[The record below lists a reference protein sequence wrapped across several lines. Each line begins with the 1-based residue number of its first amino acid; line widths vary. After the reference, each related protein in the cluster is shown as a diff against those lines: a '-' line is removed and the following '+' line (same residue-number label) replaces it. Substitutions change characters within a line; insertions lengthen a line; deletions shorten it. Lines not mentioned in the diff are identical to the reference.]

1 MRSHLR
7 SRSPEG
13 SFQGTP
19 LSCTRRPGA
28 CPTMRTR
35 AVGHARRTGF
45 GGFGRCA
52 SQMRQART
60 RASRRLKSAV
70 LIRMLRLPPSAIQA
84 PSMPHSPPF
93 SQLSALSP
101 LDGRY
106 HKQLEP
112 LRACFSE
119 AALFRHRV
127 AIEIRWLLALAAEPA
142 IAEIEPFSK
151 ATNSALERIVET
163 FSEEDAAQV
172 KAIDAETNHD
182 VKAIEYWLKKR
193 LAGNPEAVRVA
204 EFVHFAC
211 TSEDINNLAYALML
225 KEGRD
230 RVLLPAL
237 DRVIEALGALAV
249 KLADTA
255 MLARTH
261 GQPASPT
268 TLGKELANVVYRL
281 RRARRS
287 IASVSLTGKMNGAV
301 GNYNAH
307 LAAYPDFDWESF
319 ARAFVESLGLEFNPY
334 TIQIE
339 PHDSFAEQFDA
350 FARANT
356 VLLDLD
362 RDLWGYISLG
372 YFKQKTKA
380 GEVGSSTM
388 PHKVNPID
396 FENSEG
402 NLGIANALLRHF
414 SEKLPV
420 SRWQRDLSDST
431 VLRNIGVALG
441 HSLLA
446 YESCL
451 KGLGKLE
458 ADPARMRG
466 ELDASWEVLGEAVQT
481 VMRRYG
487 LPDPYEQ
494 LKALTRGKRVDGEA
508 MRAFI
513 RGLALPEAEK
523 ARLLKLTPAAYIGK
537 AAELARKI

>member
-1 MRSHLR
+1 M
-7 SRSPEG
+7 
-13 SFQGTP
+13 P
-19 LSCTRRPGA
+19 LSP
-28 CPTMRTR
+28 
-35 AVGHARRTGF
+35 
-45 GGFGRCA
+45 
-52 SQMRQART
+52 
-60 RASRRLKSAV
+60 
-70 LIRMLRLPPSAIQA
+70 
-84 PSMPHSPPF
+84 
-93 SQLSALSP
+93 LSALSP

-106 HKQLEP
+106 HKQLDP

-142 IAEIEPFSK
+142 IAEIKPFSTGTH
-151 ATNSALERIVET
+151 AELERVVGT

-172 KAIDAETNHD
+172 KAIEAETNHD
-182 VKAIEYWLKKR
+182 VKAIEIWLKKR
-193 LAGNPEAVRVA
+193 LAGEAKRVA

-211 TSEDINNLAYALML
+211 TSEDINNLAYGLML

-237 DRVIEALGALAV
+237 DRVIEALAALAV
-249 KLADTA
+249 RLADAA

-268 TLGKELANVVYRL
+268 TLGKELANVVHRL

-287 IASVSLTGKMNGAV
+287 IASVSLTGKVNGAV

-307 LAAYPDFDWESF
+307 VAAYPGFDWERF
-319 ARAFVESLGLEFNPY
+319 AQAFVESLGLEFNPY
-334 TIQIE
+334 TTQIE
-339 PHDSFAEQFDA
+339 PHDSLAEQFDA
-350 FARANT
+350 IARANT

-362 RDLWGYISLG
+362 RDLWGYVSLG
-372 YFKQKTKA
+372 YFKQKAKA

-402 NLGIANALLRHF
+402 NLGIANALLRHL

-451 KGLGKLE
+451 KGLGRLE
-458 ADPARMRG
+458 ADPARML
-466 ELDASWEVLGEAVQT
+466 EDLEANWEVLAEAVQT

-494 LKALTRGKRVDGEA
+494 LKAFTRGKRVDGEA

-513 RGLALPEAEK
+513 RSLELPEGEK
-523 ARLLKLTPAAYIGK
+523 ARLLKLTPAGYIGK